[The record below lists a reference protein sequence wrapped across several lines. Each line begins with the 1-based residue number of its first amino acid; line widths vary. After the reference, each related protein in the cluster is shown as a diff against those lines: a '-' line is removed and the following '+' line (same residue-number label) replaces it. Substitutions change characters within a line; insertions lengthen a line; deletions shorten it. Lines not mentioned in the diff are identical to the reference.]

1 MGEEAKRKEEEEK
14 KKEEEEKKKEE
25 EEKKKEA
32 GATEW
37 LSTEKINSDPSGEL
51 STEKINSDPSEEL
64 STEKINSD
72 PGITESPATDATAL
86 GEVNLPPASPSQT
99 QRLFLGSGV
108 PVDPSD
114 LEGALASADD
124 SNSSDPVCPDDHAS
138 GVVEALGQ
146 AGASIYATALDES
159 KVTSFES
166 GIQTLLAPSDECARV
181 ASLSDCEWITRR
193 MEGVAAANATEL
205 TLGAELTFTTRF
217 WCKDQDNHGVVH
229 VP

>member
-1 MGEEAKRKEEEEK
+1 M
-14 KKEEEEKKKEE
+14 
-25 EEKKKEA
+25 
-32 GATEW
+32 
-37 LSTEKINSDPSGEL
+37 NSDPGI
-51 STEKINSDPSEEL
+51 TENKPIVDSDTGI
-64 STEKINSD
+64 TEDKPIVDGD

-124 SNSSDPVCPDDHAS
+124 SNSSDPICPDDHAS

-193 MEGVAAANATEL
+193 MEGVEAANATEVNGVSEMSRRL
-205 TLGAELTFTTRF
+205 DGAELTFTTRF

-229 VP
+229 VPNYA